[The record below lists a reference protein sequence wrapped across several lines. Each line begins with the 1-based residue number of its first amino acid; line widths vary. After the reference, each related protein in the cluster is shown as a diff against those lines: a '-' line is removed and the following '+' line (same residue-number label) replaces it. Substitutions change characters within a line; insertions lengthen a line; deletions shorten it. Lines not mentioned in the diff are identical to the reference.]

1 MKINLLI
8 AAFLISHLAFAN
20 DSLLNSVLRPS
31 ISDVKKANET
41 LQIPNDTLVRGSRF
55 NLQHFR
61 TTLEQ
66 DAPQFIAKLEKA
78 NPNATFLFLGRDTQL
93 ISDVVNAFYLSI
105 GQNNRVKQVGVSS
118 PTLAGADEDTIM
130 KYLEQFG
137 ISIENLKKSNR
148 AMVLVDTISKG
159 EVIDGELI
167 SGRQGRVLLQVV
179 YKKWIE
185 AGLDPKEL
193 VKKFMLVGMQV
204 STFRVGN
211 ADNNSRYRDISEISL
226 AIELNQKNLEGDQKN
241 NQKIGRNFVVPLIQ
255 DTRNLFNEAGYDHYT
270 ATWHDKYQPPI
281 LKDGKYIQNPGSQMP
296 IEYRWSV
303 LWMQK
308 EIVNFV
314 FTENFKN
321 RVLAEGRTIDV
332 DFDIKIDEK
341 VIAVDKKIN
350 YEKELGKSL
359 KQQAQSL
366 QILGKEYNYDK
377 VEFNGQTIK
386 LTDNGSVVLKLI
398 VDSKSLNSVYY
409 HEQVLESLINLY
421 QLNKIG
427 SRDFKRLFELSLSLK
442 DIQNQDFFIMAQKNY
457 KKVYPLEVFLGKE
470 NERKDAL
477 KSGGFLSKNYQKI
490 IDNLALSC
498 QFIYGK

>member
-1 MKINLLI
+1 MKRNLLI
-8 AAFLISHLAFAN
+8 LALLISNLAFAKDN
-20 DSLLNSVLRPS
+20 LLNSTLRPS
-31 ISDVKKANET
+31 ISEVQKAIET
-41 LQIPNDTLVRGSRF
+41 LQIPNNVLVRGDRF
-55 NLQHFR
+55 ALQHFR

-66 DAPQFIAKLEKA
+66 DAPQFVARLEKA
-78 NPNATFLFLGRDTQL
+78 NPHATFLFLGRDTQL

-105 GQNNRVKQVGVSS
+105 GQSNRVKQVGVSS

-130 KYLEQFG
+130 KYLEQYG
-137 ISIENLKKSNR
+137 ITIENLKKSNR
-148 AMVLVDTISKG
+148 PMVLIDTISKG

-211 ADNNSRYRDISEISL
+211 ADNNLRYRDISEINL
-226 AIELNQKNLEGDQKN
+226 AIELNQQKLDGDQKN

-255 DTRNLFNEAGYDHYT
+255 DTRNLFNEAGYDHFT

-281 LKDGKYIQNPGSQMP
+281 LKEGKYIQNPGPQMP

-314 FTENFKN
+314 FTENFKS
-321 RVLAEGRTIDV
+321 RVLAEGRNIGV
-332 DFDIKIDEK
+332 EFDIKNDAK
-341 VIAVDKKIN
+341 VKTIDKKVN
-350 YEKELGKSL
+350 YEKVLGESL
-359 KQQAQSL
+359 KQQIKDL
-366 QILGKEYNYDK
+366 QILGKEYTYDK
-377 VEFNGQTIK
+377 VNFNGQTIK
-386 LTDNGSVVLKLI
+386 LTDNGSAILKLI
-398 VDSKSLNSVYY
+398 IDPKSLNSGYY
-409 HEQVLESLINLY
+409 HEQVLEALINLY

-427 SRDFKRLFELSLSLK
+427 SRDFKRLFELSLSFK
-442 DIQNQDFFIMAQKNY
+442 DIQNQDILMMAQKNY
-457 KKVYPLEVFLGKE
+457 KKVLPLEVFLGKE
-470 NERKDAL
+470 SERKEAL
-477 KSGGFLSKNYQKI
+477 KLGGFLSKNYQKI